1 MSEEKNTFFDK
12 IFKGF
17 EYFDDNYGPS
27 KKSHKPA
34 CYETREMLM
43 ECVL

>member
-1 MSEEKNTFFDK
+1 MSEEK
-12 IFKGF
+12 KGIVDTIYSAF
-17 EYFDDNYGPS
+17 EYIDLKYGPS
-27 KKSHKPA
+27 KKEHKPA

>member
-1 MSEEKNTFFDK
+1 MAEDK
-12 IFKGF
+12 KGLLNYIFSAF
-17 EYFDDNYGPS
+17 EYVDEKYGPS
-27 KKSHKPA
+27 KKDYKPA

>member
-1 MSEEKNTFFDK
+1 MTEEKKGVIGHIFDAFAYLDEK
-12 IFKGF
+12 
-17 EYFDDNYGPS
+17 YGPS
-27 KKSHKPA
+27 KKDYKPA